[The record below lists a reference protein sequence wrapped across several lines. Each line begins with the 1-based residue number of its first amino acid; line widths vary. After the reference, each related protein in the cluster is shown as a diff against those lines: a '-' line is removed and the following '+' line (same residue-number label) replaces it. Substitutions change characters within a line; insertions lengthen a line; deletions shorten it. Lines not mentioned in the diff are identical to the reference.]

1 MKNLSSSAA
10 SAKVVNPVVLTAK
23 EKVEET
29 KKAPAV
35 LIFKPE
41 EKEKSIEPTPKKE
54 PQGVVETVQG
64 VVETVQGV
72 VETTQQEPKQV
83 APVQLSMEE
92 LSEKVDRLHLLRLKH
107 LEIKE
112 KRKQLESFAIS
123 HDNNNAQLTLVDANG
138 LSISTSNPQSIGK
151 LIIDWTAE
159 LNSVLGKVEEDI
171 RATIAGC

>member
-1 MKNLSSSAA
+1 MENLSSSSA
-10 SAKVVNPVVLTAK
+10 STKVVNPVVLTAK
-23 EKVEET
+23 EKVEKT

-41 EKEKSIEPTPKKE
+41 EKEKRIEPTPKKE
-54 PQGVVETVQG
+54 AQEVM
-64 VVETVQGV
+64 
-72 VETTQQEPKQV
+72 ETTQNVVTTVQQEPKQAV
-83 APVQLSMEE
+83 PVQLSMEE

-159 LNSVLGKVEEDI
+159 LNTVLGKVEEDI

>member
-54 PQGVVETVQG
+54 AQEVVATIQD
-64 VVETVQGV
+64 VVA
-72 VETTQQEPKQV
+72 TTQQEPKQV